1 MTWLD
6 DILNLA
12 LSLDSCANDDYLAE
26 IFQEFAEDNDT
37 GALLVSLRVIA
48 HVQGIGDMA
57 EQIDMT
63 RQEVQKALSDE
74 GNP

>member
-12 LSLDSCANDDYLAE
+12 LSLDSCAIGDYLAE

-48 HVQGIGDMA
+48 RVRETSDIA
-57 EQIDMT
+57 EQIEMT
-63 RQEVQKALSDE
+63 WQEVQKA
-74 GNP
+74 